1 MPSPPKGDP
10 HPCSPLL
17 QAGPCSPGGR
27 VCHSHPKRKKGHQ
40 GQSHEWILWP
50 ARGPWGCHHC
60 HLRSWQP
67 WVSCLALEALERGK
81 SWVGV
86 PGCCQKG
93 TAGDPDPAVLVQGH
107 HPQLSVPK
115 NTLGDSPGSGD
126 PGVGCRGGDKEE
138 CHSPEAPSSLVAR
151 GDQGHPGEKE
161 KLFGGVLGW
170 LPPPKTWRAPEPH
183 PQPWLPVLAI
193 QSFQASRALWG
204 QGDSAMGRFALG
216 SSGGARG
223 TCSGHP
229 REWEQIPG
237 NGEKSLGVGKTSLG
251 MGTGP
256 RRWEQ
261 PVAPPGA
268 PKGDTQ
274 TGSYLDSRGSRGP
287 GGSWHPRGASHA
299 LAALQSHRRSQ
310 GWAPEPATARGT
322 GGDTTEPLPGG
333 THCPCHSPSQPQALV
348 ALLDQPFL
356 GNQGDPKGERGVE

>member
-86 PGCCQKG
+86 PGCCQQG

-115 NTLGDSPGSGD
+115 NTWGDSPGSGD

-161 KLFGGVLGW
+161 KLIGGVLGASW
-170 LPPPKTWRAPEPH
+170 GCPGVAAPTQNPESSGASPSALASRPCH
-183 PQPWLPVLAI
+183 PVLP
-193 QSFQASRALWG
+193 G
-204 QGDSAMGRFALG
+204 QQGPV
-216 SSGGARG
+216 G
-223 TCSGHP
+223 T
-229 REWEQIPG
+229 R
-237 NGEKSLGVGKTSLG
+237 
-251 MGTGP
+251 
-256 RRWEQ
+256 
-261 PVAPPGA
+261 
-268 PKGDTQ
+268 
-274 TGSYLDSRGSRGP
+274 
-287 GGSWHPRGASHA
+287 
-299 LAALQSHRRSQ
+299 
-310 GWAPEPATARGT
+310 
-322 GGDTTEPLPGG
+322 
-333 THCPCHSPSQPQALV
+333 
-348 ALLDQPFL
+348 
-356 GNQGDPKGERGVE
+356 